1 LVICSSTGAGDVEA
15 YWEQQSEFKGG
26 YTKALFLWKTI
37 EPLYQKL
44 HAFVSKQ
51 LSRHYVFLRSANDT
65 LIPVHVLGRIH
76 TSYAVG

>member
-1 LVICSSTGAGDVEA
+1 VEA
-15 YWEQQSEFKGG
+15 YWAEQSEFKGD
-26 YTKALFLWKTI
+26 YEKALFLWKTI

-51 LSRHYVFLRSANDT
+51 LSRQYVFLRSTNDT
-65 LIPVHVLGRIH
+65 VIPVHVLGRFH